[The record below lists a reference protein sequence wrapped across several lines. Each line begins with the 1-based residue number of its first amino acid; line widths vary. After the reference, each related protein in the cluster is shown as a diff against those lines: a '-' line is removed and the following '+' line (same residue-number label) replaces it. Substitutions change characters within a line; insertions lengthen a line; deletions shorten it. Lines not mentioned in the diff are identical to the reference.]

1 MEFEI
6 FGPMIRG
13 ANKLLYNDIQ
23 AYHGLFVAHA
33 IELIDRSKHSGI
45 ECLFCE
51 KSDQYPSISIQYV

>member
-1 MEFEI
+1 
-6 FGPMIRG
+6 MIRG
-13 ANKLLYNDIQ
+13 ANKLLYNDSQ

-51 KSDQYPSISIQYV
+51 ESDQYPSISIQYV